1 MRLVLFQPDIA
12 QNAGT
17 ILRLA
22 ACLDIGVDVVE
33 PCGFPFDTAKFRRA
47 GMDYIDQVDWRR
59 HSSWNAYRAEQPAGR
74 LVLLST
80 KADTLLQDFSF
91 RPDDNL
97 LFGQESAGVPAEV
110 AGVADAAVR
119 IPLNSQARS
128 LNVAVAAAITAF
140 EALRQTQGLPQ

>member
-22 ACLDIGVDVVE
+22 ACLEIGVDVVE

-59 HSSWNAYRAEQPAGR
+59 HSSWGAYRAEQPAGR

-80 KADTLLQDFSF
+80 KADILLQDFAF

-110 AGVADAAVR
+110 AGVADASVR
-119 IPLNSQARS
+119 IPLNAQARS

>member
-1 MRLVLFQPDIA
+1 MRLALYQPDIA

-22 ACLDIGVDVVE
+22 ACFGIGVDVIE
-33 PCGFPFDTAKFRRA
+33 PCGFPFDAAKFRRA

-59 HSSWNAYRAEQPAGR
+59 HSSWNAYRAEKTPGR

-91 RPDDNL
+91 RPDDTL

-119 IPLNSQARS
+119 IPLHAQARS

>member
-22 ACLDIGVDVVE
+22 ACFGIGVDVVE

-59 HSSWNAYRAEQPAGR
+59 HSSWNAYRAEPPAGR